1 MKDCKECN
9 YNKDFHAKVAWHTDD
24 ILSLKP
30 EWSKEMALEFF
41 NDVGEDFAGVLT
53 QYGWEIL
60 EIALDN
66 WEQDNAGSNSQI

>member
-9 YNKDFHAKVAWHTDD
+9 YNKDFYAKVAWHVDD

-30 EWSKEMALEFF
+30 AWSAEKALAFF
-41 NDVGEDFAGVLT
+41 FDMEKDFAGAMT

-66 WEQDNAGSNSQI
+66 WEQDNERSNS